1 MTITTLVTFIRLT
14 NANGEVEDGFL
25 YQNGKRDDVSKSLIT
40 DSRNIDTVDYVK
52 DDENAILYQSNNATI
67 PENYYY
73 LPFLYQG
80 ATRSRSGDNLESSLI
95 LANNAI
101 SMNYAQQAVTNKYHI
116 KVETYLMTESF
127 AKKNTTPI
135 TSEEWLAA
143 SLSYNPE
150 TVEVLLSSAI
160 DAVGANAP
168 NRVLTRKMVGEL
180 PVTGQI
186 QAR

>member
-1 MTITTLVTFIRLT
+1 MSLVALTNLITITKR
-14 NANGEVEDGFL
+14 NGSVSFTPTKF
-25 YQNGKRDDVSKSLIT
+25 QNGKYNEI
-40 DSRNIDTVDYVK
+40 VDGH
-52 DDENAILYQSNNATI
+52 S
-67 PENYYY
+67 Y
-73 LPFLYQG
+73 LSFLFQG

-143 SLSYNPE
+143 SLSYDPQTIE
-150 TVEVLLSSAI
+150 ILLSSAI

-168 NRVLTRKMVGEL
+168 NRVLTKRMVGAL

>member
-1 MTITTLVTFIRLT
+1 MSLVALTNFITITKPSGSVSFTPTKF
-14 NANGEVEDGFL
+14 
-25 YQNGKRDDVSKSLIT
+25 QNGKYDQI
-40 DSRNIDTVDYVK
+40 VDGH
-52 DDENAILYQSNNATI
+52 
-67 PENYYY
+67 NY
-73 LPFLYQG
+73 LSFLYQG

-101 SMNYAQQAVTNKYHI
+101 SMNYAQQAVVNKYHI

-143 SLSYNPE
+143 SLSYDPE
-150 TVEVLLSSAI
+150 TIEVLLSSSL

-168 NRVLTRKMVGEL
+168 NRVLTRRMVGEL